1 MGRNRLRP
9 YKRNSV
15 LAAEAIA
22 HAQAIVAAQRGV
34 ADRVLIF
41 LVEEVG
47 DAAVEG
53 EAAGE
58 GVAGREVEAGIAGI
72 AGDAEP
78 QEVAV
83 GAPARKVASEIEIE
97 AAIAGAEPE
106 VAGVDRAAKE
116 MIAGLLDGRSA
127 EDRLEHARIVEG
139 VVGLHREPVI

>member
-22 HAQAIVAAQRGV
+22 HAQAKVAAERGV
-34 ADRVLIF
+34 ADGVLIL

-58 GVAGREVEAGIAGI
+58 VVAGREVEAGIAGI

-97 AAIAGAEPE
+97 AAIAGVEPE
-106 VAGVDRAAKE
+106 VAGVDRAAQE
-116 MIAGLLDGRSA
+116 MIAGLLDVRRVG
-127 EDRLEHARIVEG
+127 DGFEHTRIVERIIG
-139 VVGLHREPVI
+139 F